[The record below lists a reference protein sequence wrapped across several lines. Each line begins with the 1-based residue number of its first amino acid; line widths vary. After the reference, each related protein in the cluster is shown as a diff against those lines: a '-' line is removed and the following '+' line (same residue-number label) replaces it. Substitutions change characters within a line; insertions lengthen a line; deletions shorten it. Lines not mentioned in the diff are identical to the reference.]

1 MEYIIFTIE
10 VFFIETVIM
19 FGAFSLATYFDKE
32 ITHFFDSYT
41 DFLQSLRN
49 KKD

>member
-1 MEYIIFTIE
+1 MELFTFTII
-10 VFFIETVIM
+10 VFIIEASTMFI
-19 FGAFSLATYFDKE
+19 AFSLFTYFDKE

>member
-1 MEYIIFTIE
+1 MELLTFTII
-10 VFFIETVIM
+10 VFIIVASTMFI
-19 FGAFSLATYFDKE
+19 AFSLFTYFDDE
-32 ITHFFDSYT
+32 ITHFVDSYT